1 VTEVFLNGQKCSV
14 ILNCFNS
21 EVYIAEALESVLAQT
36 YTNIEIIVWDNQS
49 TDNTADIVKSYDDD
63 RIFYHKSDEHT
74 LLGEARNKAI
84 EMSSGELIAFIDS
97 DDIWLKNKLELQVP
111 LFSEPEIGL
120 VYADTI
126 IFNNTGRHKLMSE
139 QTKPVSGRDVCDLA
153 LNYSISL
160 ESAVARKS
168 ALDSLDTLFDA
179 RFNAIEEYDLFVR
192 LASRY
197 SIGYVPLALSKWRVH
212 GNSITWSNKLTFIK
226 EEKIFI
232 RDQRLREGGLPENT
246 LIALERRRQIKLWRY
261 TLASRG
267 QRRCIKLIGCMKIT
281 LKLKILL
288 FIACLP
294 GSRFFEGCIALVRR
308 RVTP

>member
-1 VTEVFLNGQKCSV
+1 
-14 ILNCFNS
+14 
-21 EVYIAEALESVLAQT
+21 
-36 YTNIEIIVWDNQS
+36 
-49 TDNTADIVKSYDDD
+49 
-63 RIFYHKSDEHT
+63 
-74 LLGEARNKAI
+74 
-84 EMSSGELIAFIDS
+84 MSKQI
-97 DDIWLKNKLELQVP
+97 
-111 LFSEPEIGL
+111 
-120 VYADTI
+120 
-126 IFNNTGRHKLMSE
+126 
-139 QTKPVSGRDVCDLA
+139 KPVSGHDACDLA

-197 SIGYVPLALSKWRVH
+197 SIGYVPFALSKWRVH
-212 GNSITWSNKLTFIK
+212 ANSISWSNKLTFIK

-232 RDQRLREGGLPENT
+232 RDQRLRKGGLTENT
-246 LIALERRRQIKLWRY
+246 LKLLERRRQIKLWRY

-281 LKLKILL
+281 IKLKILL

-294 GSRFFEGCIALVRR
+294 GSSFFEGCIARFPP